1 MLGSSSGLGIF
12 SLDRSDRCW
21 SGEHPSYLEVIFI
34 LFNVIVG
41 GWWRPCAP
49 RSHGRTGRSPGC
61 PPASPR
67 RPQTCSWQRRTTRS
81 LCFVTIFLIGHRH
94 INLYPPCQQG
104 RVAGVLMA
112 HDPAQVG
119 GSPPGLS
126 RLHLGQEKKIGSRK
140 KEKRLHPVDRL
151 HRPLVH
157 HCVPS
162 HRVLYTLRLA
172 WRV

>member
-1 MLGSSSGLGIF
+1 MS
-12 SLDRSDRCW
+12 
-21 SGEHPSYLEVIFI
+21 V
-34 LFNVIVG
+34 
-41 GWWRPCAP
+41 
-49 RSHGRTGRSPGC
+49 
-61 PPASPR
+61 
-67 RPQTCSWQRRTTRS
+67 
-81 LCFVTIFLIGHRH
+81 CFCHYIS
-94 INLYPPCQQG
+94 NLYTPCQQG

-112 HDPAQVG
+112 NDPAQVG

-126 RLHLGQEKKIGSRK
+126 RLHLGQEKKKGSRR

-157 HCVPS
+157 HRVPS